1 MVKCANPGDLVH
13 VGSGDKSCDK
23 LGDSSG
29 DKLVTRLVAR

>member
-1 MVKCANPGDLVH
+1 MVKCTNPGDLVH
-13 VGSGDKSCDK
+13 VGSGDK